1 MKEIIFEILETIAF
15 ALLMFFFIQFS
26 VGNYRVELF
35 SMDETLKPGDRL
47 VANRLLYSHIGIDNI
62 WNVLPFRDM
71 EVKNKSSFLFHIP
84 ARGEIIIFRSPMNS
98 STDFVKRIIGLP
110 SEVVSIKRGQVLIDG
125 EPIKE
130 PYIVHKDRRSMDPIL
145 VPEDSYFV
153 LGDNRSGS
161 SDSRDWGVVPLD
173 NIVGKVWLRY
183 WPGSELS
190 VFSDKDY

>member
-1 MKEIIFEILETIAF
+1 
-15 ALLMFFFIQFS
+15 
-26 VGNYRVELF
+26 
-35 SMDETLKPGDRL
+35 
-47 VANRLLYSHIGIDNI
+47 
-62 WNVLPFRDM
+62 
-71 EVKNKSSFLFHIP
+71 
-84 ARGEIIIFRSPMNS
+84 MNS